1 MTDVTETRLPGLGV
15 RYEFVTSDRRR
26 IGVLHHRSGLRELLL
41 FDERDPDT
49 CREVIRL
56 DEGESWTLGEL
67 LGGSRILKE
76 LSALQQDI
84 EGLAIDWLPIVAGT
98 QYAGRTIADTRAR
111 TRTGVSIVAVLRG
124 ESAHPAPG
132 PEFGLESGDTLVV
145 VGTVRGLEELAV
157 ILRTG

>member
-1 MTDVTETRLPGLGV
+1 VTDVTETRLPGLGV
-15 RYEFVTSDRRR
+15 RYEFMTSSRRR
-26 IGVLHHRSGLRELLL
+26 IGVVHHRSGPRELLL

-56 DEGESWTLGEL
+56 DEDDSRTLSEL

-76 LSALQQDI
+76 LTALQQDI
-84 EGLAIDWLPIVAGT
+84 QGLAIDWLPIVDGT
-98 QYAGRTIADTRAR
+98 PYAGRTIADTRAR
-111 TRTGVSIVAVLRG
+111 TRTGVSIVAILRG

-132 PEFGLESGDTLVV
+132 PEFPLEPGDTLVV
-145 VGTVRGLEELAV
+145 LGTVRGLEELAV